1 MSVAIKIILHFQ
13 MELLT
18 AVLSGARTL
27 ELRVFTEADLP
38 VADEKRLN
46 KRLCR
51 LVDRFDQS
59 WLR

>member
-1 MSVAIKIILHFQ
+1 

-38 VADEKRLN
+38 PACEQRLT

-59 WLR
+59 WLRYK